1 MGSASAIS
9 SRGCNVS
16 LIDEV
21 MDELA
26 AVHGNNPSERRVQA
40 STMIRFGGG
49 LHLIRRHIVIEA
61 VFSRIS
67 AAKWLESTIEHDY
80 MHDTELLEVKR
91 STAQGQSSVKYAVR
105 VIRQGGPLALQTG
118 LLDERRH
125 PVRGLPAHVLR
136 GNKAENIAALR
147 GAFLAHGELSDPGR
161 SSYLRI
167 LCPGYEAAAQLVGL
181 AKSISLHPTLKLY
194 RNTERFELK
203 DADAIE
209 RLLLLMGAHR
219 TSREWS
225 GKRSDG
231 LRRGEANR
239 LANFDDANMRRS
251 AKAAVEASAKVR
263 HAFSVLGDDVPEKLR
278 KAGQLRLDHKDASLD
293 ELGRLSDPPI
303 TKDAIAG
310 RIRRL
315 FQLSQKVER
324 DRERMKQEETDTA
337 HSDQVKLNADVD
349 Q

>member
-1 MGSASAIS
+1 M
-9 SRGCNVS
+9 S

-26 AVHGNNPSERRVQA
+26 AVHGETADERRIQA

-67 AAKWLESTIEHDY
+67 AAKWLESAIEHEY
-80 MHDTELLEVKR
+80 HHDTELLEVKR

-118 LLDERRH
+118 LLDERKH
-125 PVRGLPAHVLR
+125 PVRGLPAQVLQ

-161 SSYLRI
+161 SSYLQI
-167 LCPGYEAAAQLVGL
+167 VCPGYEAAAQLVAL
-181 AKSISLHPTLKLY
+181 AKNVSLHPTIKLY
-194 RNTERFELK
+194 RNTELFELK

-324 DRERMKQEETDTA
+324 DRQRLQQEETER
-337 HSDQVKLNADVD
+337 QVSEKLNLDADVER
-349 Q
+349 